1 VAFSTAEI
9 VDVAAGWA
17 AKMGSKGSIETCA
30 DWTRE
35 TMIDFDRCLKV
46 MKRN

>member
-1 VAFSTAEI
+1 
-9 VDVAAGWA
+9 
-17 AKMGSKGSIETCA
+17 MGSKGSIETCA

-46 MKRN
+46 MKRTNTGRRQRSQSGD